1 MKLIKFKRI
10 KTRILTLLLPLI
22 ILSMLL
28 LSAISYQTSKNLINN
43 EIDKQMNE
51 KLDSTV
57 SSIEKSLTNHSKIPV
72 TLARTVEVVGNTMDK
87 EQYVSMLKSYIN
99 SNDETLG
106 AGVWFEPYKYKSD
119 VKYFGPYAYKDKGN
133 LVYTDDYNSESYNY
147 LEQNWYKAG
156 VNSGGKAVWTPPYLD
171 HVTNISMV
179 TAAVPFYDKD
189 KKFLGVTTAD
199 IDLTRIQKMIKEI
212 KIGQT
217 GKAFLVDKDGIYIAG
232 SDSSKIMKTKL
243 QDDNNKSL
251 ADLSKNIMSGKKST
265 GSFTDNNGRNIIYSA
280 PIAETGWVL
289 VLTMPEKELYS
300 PLSVLIYKLIPV
312 ILVTIAVIILAILLF
327 SNYIASSIKRILDF
341 GTALGNGDLTKTI
354 EVNSEDEFG
363 RLSKELSKANENM
376 SELITQISD
385 SSGEIS
391 SSSEE
396 LSATMEEISS
406 KMDSIN
412 EATKNV
418 SKGTEELSSATEE
431 INTSVDDIN
440 SIVSNLT
447 NKSTEVNNSSQ
458 EIQSRASQIKD
469 RGQNSMKVAIGIY
482 EEKHLKIAKAIE
494 SGKIVDDVKIMAE
507 SIASIA
513 EQTNL
518 LALNAAI
525 EAARSG
531 EHGRG
536 FAVVAEEVRK
546 LAEQSS
552 QTVMSI
558 QSMVIEVR
566 EVFNNLSQN
575 AEEILSFVENN
586 VKPDYQLLVDTGL
599 QYEKDAEF
607 INSIAGEIN
616 TAVGLVAESINNISS
631 SIENVSAIAEE
642 SAASSQEIMG
652 SVDENTY
659 AIEEVAKASQS
670 QAELAERLNDLI
682 QQFKI

>member
-1 MKLIKFKRI
+1 MKVIKFKRI
-10 KTRILTLLLPLI
+10 KSRILALLLPLI
-22 ILSMLL
+22 IISMLI

-43 EIDKQMNE
+43 EINKQMND

-72 TLARTVEVVGNTMDK
+72 TLARTVEVVGNIMDK
-87 EQYVSMLKSYIN
+87 EQYISMLKSYTN

-106 AGVWFEPYKYKSD
+106 TGVWFEPYKYKAD
-119 VKYFGPYAYKDKGN
+119 TKYFGPYAYKDKGN
-133 LVYTDDYNSESYNY
+133 LVYTDDYNAESYNY
-147 LEQNWYKAG
+147 PEQNWYKAG
-156 VNSGGKAVWTPPYLD
+156 ANSGGKAVWTPPYLD
-171 HVTNISMV
+171 DVTKISMV
-179 TAAVPFYDKD
+179 TVAVPFYDKD
-189 KKFLGVTTAD
+189 KKFSGVTTAD

-243 QDDNNKSL
+243 QEDNNKSL

-265 GSFTDNNGRNIIYSA
+265 GIFTDNNGKNIVYSA

-289 VLTMPEKELYS
+289 VLTISEKELYS
-300 PLSVLIYKLIPV
+300 PLNSLLYKMIPV
-312 ILVTIAVIILAILLF
+312 ILVTIAAIILAILLF
-327 SNYIASSIKRILDF
+327 SNYIASSIRRILDF

-363 RLSKELSKANENM
+363 SLSKELSKANENM
-376 SELITQISD
+376 SKLITQIAD

-431 INTSVDDIN
+431 INTSVDEIS

-458 EIQSRASQIKD
+458 EIQNRASQIKD
-469 RGQNSMKVAIGIY
+469 RGQNSMKVAIEIY

-558 QSMVIEVR
+558 QNMVIEVR

-575 AEEILSFVENN
+575 AEEILGFVENN

-616 TAVGLVAESINNISS
+616 TAIGLVAESISNISS

-642 SAASSQEIMG
+642 SAASSEEIMG
-652 SVDENTY
+652 SVDENTF
-659 AIEEVAKASQS
+659 AIEEVTKASQS
-670 QAELAERLNDLI
+670 QAELAERLNNLI

>member
-1 MKLIKFKRI
+1 ML
-10 KTRILTLLLPLI
+10 
-22 ILSMLL
+22 ILSL
-28 LSAISYQTSKNLINN
+28 ISYKTSKNIIDN
-43 EIDKQMNE
+43 EIDKQMND

-57 SSIEKSLTNHSKIPV
+57 SSIEKSLVKHSKIPV
-72 TLARTVEVVGNTMDK
+72 TLARTVEVVGTSMDK
-87 EQYVSMLKSYIN
+87 DQYAAILKSYAG
-99 SNDETLG
+99 SNEETLG
-106 AGVWFEPYKYKSD
+106 AGVWFEPYKYKVD
-119 VKYFGPYAYKDKGN
+119 TKYFGPYAYKDKGN
-133 LVYTDDYNSESYNY
+133 LVYTDDYNTESYNY
-147 LEQNWYKAG
+147 PGQNWYKAG
-156 VNSGGKAVWTPPYLD
+156 VNSGGKAVWSSPYYD
-171 HVTNISMV
+171 DVTKISMV
-179 TAAVPFYDKD
+179 TLTIPFYDKD

-199 IDLTRIQKMIKEI
+199 IDLTNIQKMIKEI

-217 GKAFLVDKDGIYIAG
+217 GKAFLVDRDGIYIAG

-243 QDDNNKSL
+243 QEDSNKSL
-251 ADLSKNIMSGKKST
+251 ANLSQNIMSGKKFT
-265 GSFTDNNGRNIIYSA
+265 GSFSDNSGKNIIYSS
-280 PIAETGWVL
+280 PIPETGWVL
-289 VLTMPEKELYS
+289 VLTISEKELYS

-312 ILVTIAVIILAILLF
+312 ILVTIAVIILTILLF
-327 SNYIASSIKRILDF
+327 SNYITASIKKILDF
-341 GTALGNGDLTKTI
+341 STALGNGDLTKNI

-363 RLSKELSKANENM
+363 SLSKELTKANKNM
-376 SELITQISD
+376 SELITQIAN
-385 SSGEIS
+385 SSEEIS

-396 LSATMEEISS
+396 LSANMEEISS
-406 KMDSIN
+406 KMESIN

-431 INTSVDDIN
+431 INTSVDEIS
-440 SIVSNLT
+440 SIVSDLT

-458 EIQSRASQIKD
+458 EIRNRASQIKD
-469 RGQNSMKVAIGIY
+469 RGQNSMKVAIEIY
-482 EEKHLKIAKAIE
+482 KEKHFKIAQAIE
-494 SGKIVDDVKIMAE
+494 SGKIVNEVKIMAE

-531 EHGRG
+531 EHGKG

-552 QTVMSI
+552 QTVMNI

-566 EVFNNLSQN
+566 DVFDNLSRN
-575 AEEILSFVENN
+575 AEEILSFIEDN

-599 QYEKDAEF
+599 QYEKDAEL

-616 TAVGLVAESINNISS
+616 TAVSLVAESIDTISS
-631 SIENVSAIAEE
+631 SIENVSAISEE
-642 SAASSQEIMG
+642 SAASSEEIMG
-652 SVDENTY
+652 SIHENSF

-670 QAELAERLNDLI
+670 QAELAQRLNNLI

>member
-1 MKLIKFKRI
+1 MKVIKFKKI

-22 ILSMLL
+22 ILSMLS

-57 SSIEKSLTNHSKIPV
+57 SSIEKSLTNHGKIPV

-106 AGVWFEPYKYKSD
+106 AGVWFEPYKYRAD
-119 VKYFGPYAYKDKGN
+119 TKYFGPYAYKDKGN
-133 LVYTDDYNSESYNY
+133 LVYTDDYNAESYNY
-147 LEQNWYKAG
+147 PEQSWYKAG
-156 VNSGGKAVWTPPYLD
+156 ANSDGKAVWTPPYLD
-171 HVTNISMV
+171 DVTKISMV
-179 TAAVPFYDKD
+179 TVAVPFYDKD

-212 KIGQT
+212 KVGQT

-232 SDSSKIMKTKL
+232 NDSSKIMKTKL
-243 QDDNNKSL
+243 QEDNNKSL

-265 GSFTDNNGRNIIYSA
+265 GSFIDNNEKNIIYSA

-327 SNYIASSIKRILDF
+327 SNYISSSIKRILDF

-363 RLSKELSKANENM
+363 SLSKELSKANESM
-376 SELITQISD
+376 SKLITQIDD

-431 INTSVDDIN
+431 INASVDDIS

-458 EIQSRASQIKD
+458 EIQSRASRIKD

-531 EHGRG
+531 EHGKG

-558 QSMVIEVR
+558 QSMVTEVR

-575 AEEILSFVENN
+575 AEEILNFVENN

-616 TAVGLVAESINNISS
+616 TAVVLVAESISNISG
-631 SIENVSAIAEE
+631 SIENVLAIAEE

-652 SVDENTY
+652 SVDENTF